1 MASFWRR
8 KRASGS
14 GLYAPSA
21 RSVPPAPPAPS
32 APRRPYL
39 EVQYHPSDIR
49 RGVRY
54 AFLSRRQVWGW
65 VTGSAFWLLF
75 VAFSLWI
82 TPMVIRGHFAKA
94 RYAELQAQRAVEG
107 EHLKSLLVELAELEG
122 ESGETLLKM
131 SKIYLAYGLSGEGK
145 GKGGY
150 PAQIADEPKT
160 IFSTEVRRANELHA
174 EINEHVEALRV
185 FLEEIRV
192 FEEAN
197 EDQVRTTP
205 SLSPLRS
212 DTFVMT
218 SPFGTRRS
226 PFTKKIDFHAGID
239 LAATKG
245 TPIYAPADGT
255 VTFAGRFPMKRSVSW
270 WRYGNLVA
278 LRNGDRFITLYGHCE
293 EILVKVGQKV
303 EQGQVIA
310 TVGDTGWSTNPHLHF
325 EIRSRDEEGEWHP
338 VDPRIYI
345 LDHRWRDEE
354 RMLIAARKSPSV
366 DDYEPL
372 PRVIGR

>member
-1 MASFWRR
+1 VIRNHLAEQR
-8 KRASGS
+8 
-14 GLYAPSA
+14 
-21 RSVPPAPPAPS
+21 
-32 APRRPYL
+32 YL
-39 EVQYHPSDIR
+39 E
-49 RGVRY
+49 
-54 AFLSRRQVWGW
+54 
-65 VTGSAFWLLF
+65 
-75 VAFSLWI
+75 
-82 TPMVIRGHFAKA
+82 
-94 RYAELQAQRAVEG
+94 LQEERAAQG
-107 EHLKSLLVELAELEG
+107 EHLKGLLDQLSELEG
-122 ESGETLLKM
+122 ESSATLLKM
-131 SKIYLAYGLSGEGK
+131 SKIYLAYGLAGEGK

-150 PAQIADEPKT
+150 PPAPAAEPRT
-160 IFSTEVRRANELHA
+160 IFSTELRRANELRG
-174 EINEHVEALRV
+174 EVDQHVEALRV
-185 FLEEIRV
+185 FLDEIRS
-192 FEEAN
+192 FEQAN

-226 PFTKKIDFHAGID
+226 PFTKKIDFHAGLD
-239 LAATKG
+239 LAATIG

-255 VTFAGRFPMKRSVSW
+255 VTFAGRFPMKRSVAW

-325 EIRSRDEEGEWHP
+325 EVRARDEEGDWHP

-354 RMLIAARKSPSV
+354 RMLIAARKSPAR

>member
-1 MASFWRR
+1 MASFLRR

-14 GLYAPSA
+14 GLYA
-21 RSVPPAPPAPS
+21 APS
-32 APRRPYL
+32 AARRPYL

-54 AFLSRRQVWGW
+54 AFLSRRQVWSW
-65 VTGSAFWLLF
+65 VTAGIVWLLF

-82 TPMVIRGHFAKA
+82 TPVVVRSHFAKA
-94 RYAELQAQRAVEG
+94 RYAELQTQRATEG
-107 EHLKSLLVELAELEG
+107 EHLKSLLEQLAELES

-131 SKIYLAYGLSGEGK
+131 SKVYLAYGLAGEGK

-150 PAQIADEPKT
+150 PAPQGGEEPKT
-160 IFSTEVRRANELHA
+160 IFSTELRRANELHG
-174 EINEHVEALRV
+174 EVSEHVEALRV
-185 FLEEIRV
+185 FLEEIRA

-205 SLSPLRS
+205 SLAPLRS

-255 VTFAGRFPMKRSVSW
+255 VTFAGRFPMKQSVSW

-325 EIRSRDEEGEWHP
+325 EIRSRDEDGEWHP